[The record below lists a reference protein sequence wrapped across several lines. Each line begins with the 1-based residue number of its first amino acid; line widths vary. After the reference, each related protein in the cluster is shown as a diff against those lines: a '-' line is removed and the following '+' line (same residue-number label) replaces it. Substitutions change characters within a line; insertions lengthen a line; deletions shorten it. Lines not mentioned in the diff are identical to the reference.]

1 MIPEL
6 PVDSAL
12 HPVSSKAK
20 VNVALTAVHG
30 VVLHTAT
37 HIFTYDHRV
46 FTSLQGHHISVWWG
60 RNASRREREK
70 KRKKN
75 KNS

>member
-20 VNVALTAVHG
+20 VDVALTAIHG

-60 RNASRREREK
+60 KCIKEGEK
-70 KRKKN
+70 KRPKKT
-75 KNS
+75 KTKT